1 MTGSLA
7 GLPHQIPFRATS
19 RIEVVDAAHATGV
32 FHHTMTDAL
41 AGGGVPLEV
50 MVIEAM
56 AQTAGVLAF
65 RDASE
70 PGFLSAIDA
79 ARVDRALFGG
89 DSFRLEVRLVK
100 SFGRIHRFDGVA
112 LDGTVEFARAR
123 FYLAGQASPEAG
135 DEER

>member
-1 MTGSLA
+1 VTGGLS

-19 RIEVVDAAHATGV
+19 RIEVVDAERATGV
-32 FHHTMTDAL
+32 FHHTRSDAL
-41 AGGGVPLEV
+41 AAGMPLEA

-65 RDASE
+65 RGSSE
-70 PGFLSAIDA
+70 PGFLSAIDE
-79 ARVDRALFGG
+79 ARVDRELLAG

-112 LDGTVEFARAR
+112 FDGSVEFARAR
-123 FYLAGQASPEAG
+123 FYLAAQGPEPG
-135 DEER
+135 GESE

>member
-1 MTGSLA
+1 MTGALS

-19 RIEVVDAAHATGV
+19 RIEVVDDAHAVGI
-32 FHHTMTDAL
+32 FHHSASDAL
-41 AGGGVPLEV
+41 THGVPLEV

-65 RDASE
+65 GGSSE
-70 PGFLSAIDA
+70 PGFLSAIDE

-89 DSFRLEVRLVK
+89 ETFRLEVRLVK

-112 LDGTVEFARAR
+112 LDGPTEFARAR
-123 FYLAGQASPEAG
+123 FYLAAQEAEGPG
-135 DEER
+135 DEST